1 MPIRISISGNYYIF
15 SIAISGIIWDVKYTN
30 IIYVQL
36 ELAKDTTQL
45 QMALGHVYK
54 PERLRLKDL
63 QCTLSQH
70 AKSDVIIK
78 CLDQDQRLSK
88 ISL

>member
-15 SIAISGIIWDVKYTN
+15 SVAISGIIWDVKYTN

-63 QCTLSQH
+63 QCSGFRFTENQCEFPVHILRH
-70 AKSDVIIK
+70 P
-78 CLDQDQRLSK
+78 
-88 ISL
+88 

>member
-15 SIAISGIIWDVKYTN
+15 SVAISGIIWDVKYTN

-54 PERLRLKDL
+54 PERLQLKDL
-63 QCTLSQH
+63 QC
-70 AKSDVIIK
+70 
-78 CLDQDQRLSK
+78 
-88 ISL
+88 SLLNKFAIPK

>member
-1 MPIRISISGNYYIF
+1 MPISCQENCKMYLLVPIRISISGNYYIF
-15 SIAISGIIWDVKYTN
+15 SVAISGIIWDVKYTN

-63 QCTLSQH
+63 QCGFIQ
-70 AKSDVIIK
+70 
-78 CLDQDQRLSK
+78 
-88 ISL
+88 

>member
-15 SIAISGIIWDVKYTN
+15 SVAISGIIWDVRYTN

-63 QCTLSQH
+63 QCGSN
-70 AKSDVIIK
+70 
-78 CLDQDQRLSK
+78 
-88 ISL
+88 

>member
-15 SIAISGIIWDVKYTN
+15 SVAISGIIWDVKYTN

-45 QMALGHVYK
+45 QMALGHIYK
-54 PERLRLKDL
+54 PERLQLKDL
-63 QCTLSQH
+63 QCVPHFTL
-70 AKSDVIIK
+70 VN
-78 CLDQDQRLSK
+78 
-88 ISL
+88 

>member
-1 MPIRISISGNYYIF
+1 MPIRISISENYYIF
-15 SIAISGIIWDVKYTN
+15 SVAISGIIWDVKYTN
-30 IIYVQL
+30 IIYEQL

-63 QCTLSQH
+63 QCRCSRFYNMTG
-70 AKSDVIIK
+70 
-78 CLDQDQRLSK
+78 
-88 ISL
+88 

>member
-15 SIAISGIIWDVKYTN
+15 SVAISGIIWDVKYTN

-63 QCTLSQH
+63 QC
-70 AKSDVIIK
+70 
-78 CLDQDQRLSK
+78 K
-88 ISL
+88 ISYFYLFEVGGPVSGQ

>member
-15 SIAISGIIWDVKYTN
+15 SVAISGIIWDVKYTN

-45 QMALGHVYK
+45 QMALGHVQ
-54 PERLRLKDL
+54 LRKMNIMQQDIQL
-63 QCTLSQH
+63 
-70 AKSDVIIK
+70 DVMTVLTTFQK
-78 CLDQDQRLSK
+78 
-88 ISL
+88 

>member
-15 SIAISGIIWDVKYTN
+15 SVAISGIIWDVKYTN

-45 QMALGHVYK
+45 QMALGHVYI
-54 PERLRLKDL
+54 ERLRLKDL
-63 QCTLSQH
+63 QC
-70 AKSDVIIK
+70 
-78 CLDQDQRLSK
+78 
-88 ISL
+88 ISLHQHQ